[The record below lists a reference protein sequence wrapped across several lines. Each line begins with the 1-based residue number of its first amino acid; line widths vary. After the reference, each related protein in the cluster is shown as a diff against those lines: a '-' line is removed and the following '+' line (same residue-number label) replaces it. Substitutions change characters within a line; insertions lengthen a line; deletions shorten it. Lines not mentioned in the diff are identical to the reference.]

1 MREGAVVAPRA
12 TLSEDGCAVV
22 RASEAGELLEL
33 HHKSEYGELRGGVLA
48 LDPLEAAFLLERGKL
63 ELYAE
68 GRRLSLPEAIAKFSE
83 REEDF
88 WVKFT
93 VYSDLRK
100 RGFIVKRGFS
110 GGIDLVM
117 KRRGSKAMEFAV
129 SIVREGER
137 VDFRDLSERLERAL
151 RMGKELV
158 ISIVDREGN
167 VSYYTLSKIF

>member
-1 MREGAVVAPRA
+1 M
-12 TLSEDGCAVV
+12 
-22 RASEAGELLEL
+22 
-33 HHKSEYGELRGGVLA
+33 
-48 LDPLEAAFLLERGKL
+48 
-63 ELYAE
+63 
-68 GRRLSLPEAIAKFSE
+68 
-83 REEDF
+83 
-88 WVKFT
+88 
-93 VYSDLRK
+93 
-100 RGFIVKRGFS
+100 KRGFS